1 MSEIAIIEDG
11 GILLEDGVI
20 IAVGPSAEIAEMV
33 REGDEVNDAT
43 GRVVTPG
50 LVDAHTHFIFA
61 SNRASE
67 FEMRCAGATYQ
78 EIAAAGGG
86 ILNSVSATRAATESE
101 LLEESQTHADWL
113 RAHGTTTAEVKS
125 GYGLSLESELKMLR
139 VARQIKGIDVVP
151 TFLGAHSIP
160 PEFCDNPA
168 GYLDLILNEIL
179 PAVVAEN
186 LAEYCDI
193 FVEDRYFRAEDA
205 RTLLSRAQELGL
217 GVRMH
222 VDQLANSGGATLAAS
237 LQADTADHLEH
248 TDQAGIEAL
257 ARTWA
262 TEESRISGTFP
273 VLLPGSVYA
282 LGHSRYPD
290 ARAMIAAG
298 LPVVLATDFNPGSS
312 PSPSLQFAMSLACT
326 QMKMSPAEA
335 LVACTVNAAY
345 SLNRGHDRATLEPGK
360 RADIVIWDVAD
371 YREIAYWNKNSAW
384 KVI

>member
-1 MSEIAIIEDG
+1 
-11 GILLEDGVI
+11 
-20 IAVGPSAEIAEMV
+20 
-33 REGDEVNDAT
+33 
-43 GRVVTPG
+43 
-50 LVDAHTHFIFA
+50 
-61 SNRASE
+61 
-67 FEMRCAGATYQ
+67 
-78 EIAAAGGG
+78 
-86 ILNSVSATRAATESE
+86 
-101 LLEESQTHADWL
+101 
-113 RAHGTTTAEVKS
+113 
-125 GYGLSLESELKMLR
+125 
-139 VARQIKGIDVVP
+139 
-151 TFLGAHSIP
+151 
-160 PEFCDNPA
+160 
-168 GYLDLILNEIL
+168 
-179 PAVVAEN
+179 VVAEN

-222 VDQLANSGGATLAAS
+222 VDQLANSGGGTLAA
-237 LQADTADHLEH
+237 LLHANTADHLEH
-248 TDQAGIEAL
+248 TDQTGIEAL
-257 ARTWA
+257 AQTWTQLRPFMGRSVSPSEPGGEIRFSGA
-262 TEESRISGTFP
+262 EPGVTQNSNFPPQFPSVIVPPEGREVWVSGTFP

-371 YREIAYWNKNSAW
+371 YREIAYWNKNSVW